1 MLYYAECG
9 VQFTKDY
16 GDIDENYYL
25 SIERIFRDSMELIDI
40 NLLHDKFKDKA
51 FKIFQNSE
59 NTGWGFNETL
69 GDFYYETFP
78 FEDE

>member
-25 SIERIFRDSMELIDI
+25 SIERTYRDSMELIDL

-51 FKIFQNSE
+51 FKIYKNSE
-59 NTGWGFNETL
+59 NSGWGFNETL

-78 FEDE
+78 FED